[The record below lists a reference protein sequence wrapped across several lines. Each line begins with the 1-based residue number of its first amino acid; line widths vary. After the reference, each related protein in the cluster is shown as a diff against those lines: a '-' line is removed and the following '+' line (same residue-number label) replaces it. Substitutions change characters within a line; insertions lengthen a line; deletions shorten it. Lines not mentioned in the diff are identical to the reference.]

1 MAEIRLTING
11 RLRNV
16 NLARLDWTEAG
27 TINSEKGGVTTLGD
41 LIFDRSNA
49 LCSGTLQNVPSGED
63 DAFYI
68 FKTEYATGRLVSG
81 LEPLAEQKGGRVLYF
96 GANQK
101 TGDTLRDF
109 FRLASF
115 FDDPPNPNTQIDIE
129 ATPQYTDLRGAFGS
143 FPLRA
148 TGADVSNVY
157 ACYNAVAWIQ
167 TEYGGS
173 FGASLC
179 TASDS
184 ARNAVLVH
192 SYGTWKYYEEYGA
205 FPPDLAPHGNQAF
218 RGKPYGPRFLGNSV
232 IPYPSNEVS
241 YNAAVASS
249 GVYTGTSPTLTDDL
263 SAEMMYTEI
272 GGKPYLGLAACR
284 WANGERIAAL
294 EITFLPAW
302 FWGGFEVPDGVNPA
316 QISQYWGFDA
326 EPNRESGSY
335 SYTAE
340 TVDFPTAVQ
349 PYSGIASDGHGLHV
363 YKMTGAEYDEVLS
376 TLWGD
381 GTFAQAIWRKFQ
393 NYKSN
398 PIAAI
403 CACHKLPGSLMPT
416 LTTQVQIRAAG
427 CALTAAAGAY
437 YANSK
442 TTVDETARVLNVGKF
457 FTSFLNWDPYTSC
470 DLFLPFVGWTKIPA
484 DRIMGGSLT
493 IKYRCDIITGNVSV
507 LVRCFSGANGT
518 GTNTATYQHTGNA
531 ALSVPISGNDNG
543 TGKMLGAIAAG
554 IGVAAAGIA
563 SGGSAALAAAGAG
576 AGLGAA
582 TAKNTLQTAS
592 DYSGNAASIGIL
604 TPFLIITMPIEYT
617 SKEFRDL
624 HGTASG
630 IGVTVGQLEGTGY
643 TEFSQ
648 YKCDFECTEAEARE
662 IEDIMKSGVIL

>member
-1 MAEIRLTING
+1 MSQIKL
-11 RLRNV
+11 
-16 NLARLDWTEAG
+16 
-27 TINSEKGGVTTLGD
+27 INS
-41 LIFDRSNA
+41 
-49 LCSGTLQNVPSGED
+49 GTGIP
-63 DAFYI
+63 
-68 FKTEYATGRLVSG
+68 
-81 LEPLAEQKGGRVLYF
+81 
-96 GANQK
+96 
-101 TGDTLRDF
+101 
-109 FRLASF
+109 
-115 FDDPPNPNTQIDIE
+115 
-129 ATPQYTDLRGAFGS
+129 
-143 FPLRA
+143 
-148 TGADVSNVY
+148 
-157 ACYNAVAWIQ
+157 
-167 TEYGGS
+167 
-173 FGASLC
+173 
-179 TASDS
+179 
-184 ARNAVLVH
+184 
-192 SYGTWKYYEEYGA
+192 GA
-205 FPPDLAPHGNQAF
+205 FPLASVEWSALSALTTPFSATMVNVSDVTDTHKTFYYIDNVDVSSITILDTIKPTDTRSLFRLGTETAF
-218 RGKPYGPRFLGNSV
+218 RANFLAESAAVPWSSFDTPATWQVPVQNANALEGHGTFTPNRL
-232 IPYPSNEVS
+232 YYSNETASVDYRTAAGGEVGGALGMYPASGNMYALMCVGAKQTS
-241 YNAAVASS
+241 YLGGFYQQSTAGFCPRWNGTSCIDFSTHPTRNFSTASVAEVLGAQDVNPIPAPVGLVAQCVYTAISGYPYIAMCAIAVDSTGKAQRLS
-249 GVYTGTSPTLTDDL
+249 GVFIPG
-263 SAEMMYTEI
+263 
-272 GGKPYLGLAACR
+272 
-284 WANGERIAAL
+284 
-294 EITFLPAW
+294 W
-302 FWGGFEVPDGVNPA
+302 FWGEYQTPASVDPA

-340 TVDFPTAVQ
+340 AVDFPTAVQ

-363 YKMTGAEYDEVLS
+363 YKMTGTEYAEVLA

-381 GTFAQAIWRKFQ
+381 GTFSQAIWRKFQ

-403 CACHKLPGSLMPT
+403 CACHKLPGSLMPA
-416 LTTQVQIRAAG
+416 LSTQVQIRAAG

-442 TTVDETARVLNVGKF
+442 TTVDETARTLNVGKF
-457 FTSFLNWDPYTSC
+457 FTSFLNWEPYTSC

-484 DRIMGGSLT
+484 DRVMGGSLT

-592 DYSGNAASIGIL
+592 DYSGNAASIGVL

-648 YKCDFECTEAEARE
+648 YQCDFECTEAEARE